1 MRALLALG
9 LLIGLAAPAAA
20 DVAVCNRTSYL
31 LDVAIAFESG
41 GAAAT
46 RGWFAIE
53 PGQCRAVLQ
62 GDPPGER
69 LLLHAS
75 APPVY
80 SDSPFARAGHA
91 ELCVSE
97 TDFLISGGACT
108 GKGERKV
115 RFTEIKP
122 SQVDGQWVATL
133 AEEADYSAEQ
143 SRLAAIQRL
152 LAMAGYEPGPVDGI
166 AGALTDAAVAQFS
179 KDAKLGTD
187 AAASPAFLDALVEAA
202 KKASGNGLVWCN
214 ETSFSIMAALGLEEK
229 GALVTRGW
237 YRIEAGRCFRPDIA
251 ATKIRRIYSFAEA
264 VDAQGLPVRQGDA
277 LLAWGGGLQLCTRNT
292 RFEIS
297 DHANCTQR
305 GLTVHGFAGVSL
317 DKAGNATVRFRT
329 GR

>member
-20 DVAVCNRTSYL
+20 DVSVCNRTSYL

-53 PGQCRAVLQ
+53 PGQCRQVLQ

-75 APPVY
+75 APAFYP
-80 SDSPFARAGHA
+80 DSPFARVGHA

-97 TDFLISGGACT
+97 ADFLIRGGACT
-108 GKGERKV
+108 GTGERKV

-122 SQVDGQWVATL
+122 TQVDGQWIANL
-133 AEEADYSAEQ
+133 AEEADYTAEQ
-143 SRLAAIQRL
+143 SRMAAIQRL
-152 LAMAGYEPGPVDGI
+152 LSMAGYEPGPVDGV
-166 AGALTDAAVAQFS
+166 AGAMTDAAVAQFS
-179 KDAKLGTD
+179 KDARLGAD
-187 AAASPAFLDALVEAA
+187 AIASPAFLDSLVEAA
-202 KKASGNGLVWCN
+202 KKASNSGLVWCN
-214 ETSFSIMAALGLEEK
+214 ETSYAIMAALGLEEK

-237 YRIEAGRCFRPDIA
+237 FRIDAGRCFRPDIT
-251 ATKIRRIYSFAEA
+251 ATKIRRIYSYAEA
-264 VDAQGLPVRQGDA
+264 VDVQGLPVRQGDA
-277 LLAWGGGLQLCTRNT
+277 MLAWGGGLQLCTRNT

-317 DKAGNATVRFRT
+317 DKAGNATVRFRAAK
-329 GR
+329 